1 MVSELAQTICIG
13 GATIDRAYRTL
24 APVRL
29 GTSNPVIGSGGFGGV
44 ARNVAETLAR
54 LECPATLSSV
64 VGDDNS
70 GWAIVNHLAAVGVDV
85 DPVEVANARPTAE
98 YLAVLN
104 QDGSLCIG
112 IANMAIFDEWTVADL
127 AKLNHRFE
135 PGVRVFVDTNLPAD
149 VLAAVIERRRQIG
162 FWLAIDAVSAV
173 KAERIPLDLGGI
185 DMLFCNQQEAASILG
200 ASAMVEPPVLAEE
213 ALRRGVGAMVIS
225 RGRRG
230 CYAADS
236 SSGWD
241 LPAIPAEV
249 LDETGAGDGLIGGT
263 IAGLVF
269 GASIVDA
276 VRQGLAVAALTVEF
290 PGSVRPDLTRALV
303 GEALG
308 RIA

>member
-1 MVSELAQTICIG
+1 MVSDLAQTICIG

-44 ARNVAETLAR
+44 ARNVAETIAR
-54 LECPATLSSV
+54 LECPVTLSSV

-112 IANMAIFDEWTVADL
+112 IANMAIFDEWTVASL
-127 AKLNHRFE
+127 AKLNDRLQ
-135 PGVRVFVDTNLPAD
+135 PGVRVFADTNVPSD
-149 VLAAVIERRRQIG
+149 VLSALIERRRQVG
-162 FWLAIDAVSAV
+162 FWLAIDAVSVV
-173 KAERIPLDLGGI
+173 KAERIPRDLSGI

-200 ASAMVEPPVLAEE
+200 ASSMADLAALAEE
-213 ALRRGVGAMVIS
+213 ALKRGVGAMVIS

-230 CYAADS
+230 CHFAD
-236 SSGWD
+236 GTGAWD
-241 LPAIPAEV
+241 LPAVPAEV

-263 IAGLVF
+263 IAGLVH
-269 GASIVDA
+269 GVTPVDA

-290 PGSVRPDLTRALV
+290 PGSVRPDLTPPLVADALSR
-303 GEALG
+303 LS
-308 RIA
+308 